1 MKAAVSGCARECA
14 EARGKDFGIIAT
26 ESGWNLYVG
35 GNGGFRPRHADLFLS
50 DLSTVDLVR
59 YVDRFLMFYIRT
71 ADRLQRTAAWI
82 EAMDGGLDYL
92 RAVVVDDSL
101 GIAADLDAMM
111 ARHVGSYVDEWK
123 STVDDPDR
131 LARFV
136 SFVNAPDQ
144 PDPTI
149 EFGSE
154 RGQPVP
160 VMLGSRA

>member
-1 MKAAVSGCARECA
+1 VRFPGLISALTLPAGGTSDYAPEMIHAA
-14 EARGKDFGIIAT
+14 ARGEQYGCF
-26 ESGWNLYVG
+26 V
-35 GNGGFRPRHADLFLS
+35 RPDTQIPFMAMPDGVEALLTLASAPR
-50 DLSTVDLVR
+50 
-59 YVDRFLMFYIRT
+59 
-71 ADRLQRTAAWI
+71 DRLQRTAAWI

-111 ARHVGSYVDEWK
+111 VRHVGSYVDEWK